1 MVGSLCAI
9 AGVLTIALPVPV
21 IVSNF
26 NYFYHRELE
35 NEDKTCRGIDYE
47 AITTCAYIPT
57 PSRGGGG
64 RRTDHRGGYPRG
76 GRAASGGGDGGGGGK
91 LDRSSFSSI
100 TSSSP
105 SSDEAIGLTT
115 DAELDDH
122 LHHLHLHHHAHLHNN
137 SGHHH
142 HQSRVTSLS
151 YKDVSYPSM
160 RHLELETQLGV
171 EFIGNNNNNHLFG
184 DDNVETDV

>member
-1 MVGSLCAI
+1 MTTVGYGDLSPKGVWGKMVGSLCAI

-35 NEDKTCRGIDYE
+35 NEDKTCRGLDYE

-57 PSRGGGG
+57 PSRGRKSGYRSG
-64 RRTDHRGGYPRG
+64 R
-76 GRAASGGGDGGGGGK
+76 SGGGGK

-115 DAELDDH
+115 DAEIDDH
-122 LHHLHLHHHAHLHNN
+122 LHHHLQHHLHPHH
-137 SGHHH
+137 
-142 HQSRVTSLS
+142 VTS
-151 YKDVSYPSM
+151 YKDYSFPTM
-160 RHLELETQLGV
+160 RHLELEAQLGV
-171 EFIGNNNNNHLFG
+171 EYNNNNESAIFA